1 MKRLMSVHHHFLS
14 INWSSDPVN
23 FISDQIYNYL
33 IKNKVDVLYDET
45 NERPG
50 EKFANMDLIGVPSQ
64 IILGE
69 NSLKENDV
77 EIKNR
82 KTKKIVKIKIK
93 NINEILK
100 KI

>member
-1 MKRLMSVHHHFLS
+1 M
-14 INWSSDPVN
+14 
-23 FISDQIYNYL
+23 
-33 IKNKVDVLYDET
+33 YDDT

-50 EKFANMDLIGVPSQ
+50 EKFANIDLIGVPSQ

-69 NSLKENDV
+69 NSLKENSV

-82 KTKKIVKIKIK
+82 KTKKIIKIK
-93 NINEILK
+93 TKNMNEIIK

>member
-1 MKRLMSVHHHFLS
+1 MNLNHKTLDDYFLNLA
-14 INWSSDPVN
+14 IPL
-23 FISDQIYNYL
+23 ISDQIYNYF
-33 IKNKVDVLYDET
+33 IKNKIDVLYDDT

-69 NSLKENDV
+69 NSLKEDNV

-82 KTKKIVKIKIK
+82 KTKRITKIKIK
-93 NINEILK
+93 NMNEILK